1 MDPEAE
7 KQYDQ
12 VEEYGTADPA
22 LYPITMRLNQ
32 DEQNLITESRLWT
45 EPNMLTHLSAF
56 VKLARDYGEPGFLG
70 HFVSRWSQ
78 IIAGKIPGVCIEKNA
93 EGVVALAQ
101 NVPAGQTR
109 TPA

>member
-1 MDPEAE
+1 MAPAE

-12 VEEYGTADPA
+12 AEEYGETDAS

-70 HFVSRWSQ
+70 RLVRQWPK

-101 NVPAGQTR
+101 NVPAAMSR